1 MPASKDWM
9 QVLTQ
14 SAMVGKM
21 EWGTLAHLTDGVNKM
36 VNGEKMQIDDK
47 MIEALKRMSEELAP
61 DEPIDYSK
69 LIERETW
76 NGDASKGEKYYSD
89 TSKEVEIYRDGEPVD
104 YKTLDHSDQNFVDSL
119 LDSFEEGYN
128 QLEEANGELTEVMTS
143 GVWKLMREAVRA

>member
-1 MPASKDWM
+1 
-9 QVLTQ
+9 
-14 SAMVGKM
+14 M

-36 VNGEKMQIDDK
+36 ANGEKMQIDDK
-47 MIEALKRMSEELAP
+47 MIEALKRMSEELE
-61 DEPIDYSK
+61 EPIDYSK

-89 TSKEVEIYRDGEPVD
+89 PSKVIEIYHDGELVD
-104 YKTLDHSDQNFVDSL
+104 YKTLSYSDQNFVDSL

-128 QLEEANGELTEVMTS
+128 QLEESNGELIEVMTQ

>member
-9 QVLTQ
+9 QVLTR
-14 SAMVGKM
+14 SAMVGKT

-36 VNGEKMQIDDK
+36 ANGEKMKIDDK
-47 MIEALKRMSEELAP
+47 MIWTLKRMSEELE
-61 DEPIDYSK
+61 EPIDYSK

-89 TSKEVEIYRDGEPVD
+89 LSKEVEIYRDGEPVD

-119 LDSFEEGYN
+119 LDSFEDGYN

>member
-1 MPASKDWM
+1 
-9 QVLTQ
+9 
-14 SAMVGKM
+14 MVGKM

-36 VNGEKMQIDDK
+36 ANGEKMQIDDK
-47 MIEALKRMSEELAP
+47 MIGALKRMSEELEP
-61 DEPIDYSK
+61 EEPIDYSK

-89 TSKEVEIYRDGEPVD
+89 PSKVIEIYHDGELVD
-104 YKTLDHSDQNFVDSL
+104 YKTLSYSDQNFVDSL

-128 QLEEANGELTEVMTS
+128 QLEESNGELIEVMTQ